1 MLRSK
6 DVHLSYREL
15 RRMRRKLIEIDRLQY
30 KKNEDTG
37 KIELYVLSPDYTRMK
52 TYENF
57 KNKVRKYV
65 SFTTKEGLFTTFYYL
80 KGDRQFLDSVYAS
93 DVRCYYIEGF
103 YGIDDPEFTTIGEV
117 DKFIEKA
124 QRAFDKK
131 LGKVPNNTEKENNEY
146 NYDDEDDDDL
156 DDALDDM

>member
-1 MLRSK
+1 
-6 DVHLSYREL
+6 
-15 RRMRRKLIEIDRLQY
+15 MRRKLIEIDRLQY
-30 KKNEDTG
+30 KKNEKNG

-65 SFTTKEGLFTTFYYL
+65 SFTTKDGLFTTFYYL
-80 KGDRQFLDSVYAS
+80 KGDRQFLDCVFAS
-93 DVRCYYIEGF
+93 DVRCYYIEGL
-103 YGIDDPEFTTIGEV
+103 YGLDDPEFTTIEEV

-131 LGKVPNNTEKENNEY
+131 LGKVPSKPEEDEENDEY
-146 NYDDEDDDDL
+146 DYDDEDDEL
-156 DDALDDM
+156 DDELDDM